1 MPEAPSNPPSSGEA
15 GLRAPELGG
24 RGAMQELC
32 SIRKLIRLTYLAKDS
47 VSKRHKQYQDYPK
60 KTDAGTNPIRTIGFP
75 HAYKKRVVL
84 SGSTVRYDNAF
95 HGWFARRSPSQKS

>member
-32 SIRKLIRLTYLAKDS
+32 SIRKLIRLTYL
-47 VSKRHKQYQDYPK
+47 
-60 KTDAGTNPIRTIGFP
+60 
-75 HAYKKRVVL
+75 
-84 SGSTVRYDNAF
+84 
-95 HGWFARRSPSQKS
+95 FAI